1 MNRNE
6 QMGPDNEELKADIF
20 LLTKPPCSDRARL
33 CLRLVAGSENAVLY
47 LAGDGVYG
55 LLEKALETLPKER
68 VLACKEDLE
77 ARGVQADDKATL
89 LANFYERLVKDVM
102 HERNRLYTF

>member
-1 MNRNE
+1 MDQNE
-6 QMGPDNEELKADIF
+6 QLVSDTKEPEVDIF
-20 LLTKPPCSDRARL
+20 LLTKPPHSDRARF

-47 LAGDGVYG
+47 LAGDGVYV

-77 ARGVQADDKATL
+77 ARGVQADDKAML
-89 LANFYERLVKDVM
+89 PANFYERLVKDVM